1 MKWEYH
7 RSLAAASHCL
17 IWLILVTAGAGAFL
31 VQFIS
36 NVSLTYVGQK
46 LTREVR
52 VVLFGAMLQQE
63 IGWYGDVIFALL
75 LLCPSTMAPAVLKH

>member
-1 MKWEYH
+1 MQ
-7 RSLAAASHCL
+7 
-17 IWLILVTAGAGAFL
+17 LV
-31 VQFIS
+31 S

-63 IGWYGDVIFALL
+63 IGWYAAVIWSSYFNCCVLPPTMVPLL
-75 LLCPSTMAPAVLKH
+75 LLTH